1 MQFMCVTNCCFVVI
15 RDIVE
20 KLWINTADVEQVG
33 ETLKNLLCLRT
44 VFWNLERGLVVV
56 AYTICRSCLDK
67 LLHKHIGD
75 IWINFFIDTWE
86 TKKR

>member
-56 AYTICRSCLDK
+56 AYTICRSCLDELK
-67 LLHKHIGD
+67 
-75 IWINFFIDTWE
+75 
-86 TKKR
+86 